1 MEPVYR
7 GKVREIYDVSD
18 EHLVIV
24 TTDRISAFDSILPVL
39 IKDKGIILNQISNFW
54 FQKTKQIIPNHIV
67 ENRVEHMPPFFQND
81 LFRNRTVM
89 VEKLQ
94 MLPFEFVVRGYLFG
108 TMWNA
113 YNKSESFCGIL
124 LTGDHELAQKLDEPV
139 LTPSIKHEVGHD
151 EYVSLEYVEKQLGK
165 ERTKKIAEVCLEL
178 YIRCSEYALS
188 KGLIIADAKF
198 EFGCNARG
206 ELVLAD
212 EIFTP
217 DASRFWDAAEYGM
230 GVSPDSFDKQI
241 LRDWLSEHKVNGE
254 YPFDQV
260 PEHVLEQTRQRYQEC
275 LHRLIDSKLI
285 FS

>member
-24 TTDRISAFDSILPVL
+24 TTDRVSAFDSILPV
-39 IKDKGIILNQISNFW
+39 IVKDKGRILNQMSNFW
-54 FQKTKQIIPNHIV
+54 FARTKQIIPNHVV
-67 ENRVEHMPPFFQND
+67 EDRVEHMLPFFQTD
-81 LFRNRTVM
+81 RFRNRTVM

-108 TMWNA
+108 TMWDA
-113 YNKSESFCGIL
+113 YKKGESFCGISMAGNL
-124 LTGDHELAQKLDEPV
+124 KLAQKFDEPL
-139 LTPSIKHEVGHD
+139 LTPAIKHDIGHD
-151 EYVSLEYVEKQLGK
+151 EYVSLTCVEKKLGK
-165 ERTKKIAEVCLEL
+165 ERANKIAAVCLEL
-178 YIRCSEYALS
+178 YNKCSEYALS

-198 EFGCNARG
+198 EFGLNTQG

-217 DASRFWDAAEYGM
+217 DSSRFWDAAEYET
-230 GVSPDSFDKQI
+230 GVSPKSFDKQF

-254 YPFDQV
+254 YLFDKV
-260 PEHVLEQTRQRYQEC
+260 PEHVLEQTRQRYEEC
-275 LHRLIDSKLI
+275 LNRIVGQ
-285 FS
+285 